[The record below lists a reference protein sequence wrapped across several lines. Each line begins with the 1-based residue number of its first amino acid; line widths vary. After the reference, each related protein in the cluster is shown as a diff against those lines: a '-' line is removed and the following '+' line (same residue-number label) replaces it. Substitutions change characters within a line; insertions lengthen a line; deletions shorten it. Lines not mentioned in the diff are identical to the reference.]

1 VTGPG
6 GIRGKLLAL
15 GLLAALLLAGWGVI
29 VEPLYERFAT
39 HDDSIARSATLLES
53 YQRLIAATPTLR
65 AQLAELDTRQA
76 GSGDIIAAASDTL
89 AAASLQQRLQASFD
103 RHGAVARSVQAL
115 PAVAAGE
122 LMAITVRA
130 QFTAEG
136 DALAR
141 ILYELETGR
150 PVLFVDSLDIRRKQ
164 SRRRRRNVDAGEA
177 EAEVA
182 GPLDVRIDLIGY
194 MRGDTEGAGT

>member
-1 VTGPG
+1 MTGPG
-6 GIRGKLLAL
+6 GIRGKALAL
-15 GLLAALLLAGWGVI
+15 GLLAALALAGWSLV
-29 VEPLYERFAT
+29 VEPLYQRFAAL
-39 HDDSIARSATLLES
+39 DDSIEDSRTELGR
-53 YQRLIAATPTLR
+53 YQRLIAATAAWR
-65 AQLAELDTRQA
+65 AQLAELDARQA

-115 PAVAAGE
+115 PAVADGE

-150 PVLFVDSLDIRRKQ
+150 PVLFVDSLDVRRKQ
-164 SRRRRRNVDAGEA
+164 SRRRRRNADPA
-177 EAEVA
+177 EAGPEAA
-182 GPLDVRIDLIGY
+182 GPLDVRMDLIGY
-194 MRGDTEGAGT
+194 MRAGGEGSGT

>member
-15 GLLAALLLAGWGVI
+15 GLLLALLLAGWGLVI
-29 VEPLYERFAT
+29 EPLYERFAA
-39 HDDSIARSATLLES
+39 HDDSIARSATLLDR
-53 YQRLIAATPTLR
+53 YQRLIATAPLLR
-65 AQLAELDTRQA
+65 AQLAELDSRQA
-76 GSGDIIAAASDTL
+76 GSGDIIAATSGTL
-89 AAASLQQRLQASFD
+89 AAASLQQRLQAAFD
-103 RHGAVARSVQAL
+103 RHGAVTRSVQAL
-115 PAVAAGE
+115 PAAAAGE

-136 DALAR
+136 EALAR

-164 SRRRRRNVDAGEA
+164 SRRRRRNADPA

-182 GPLDVRIDLIGY
+182 GPLDVRMDLIGY
-194 MRGDTEGAGT
+194 MRAAGEGPGT